1 MCTQTTCELSR
12 KYGLYLRG
20 LDGNREIT
28 VRAVRR
34 VSLMGVKTEP
44 KAKFSLTVTIEA
56 ELVKAIQHR
65 ADDSLMHWL
74 NEKLTDSGLSD

>member
-1 MCTQTTCELSR
+1 MIYS
-12 KYGLYLRG
+12 YWPIWSAGADYSLYLRG

-44 KAKFSLTVTIEA
+44 KAKFSHEVTIEA
-56 ELVKAIQHR
+56 EQVKAIQHR
-65 ADDSLMHWL
+65 AD
-74 NEKLTDSGLSD
+74 EKLTKN